1 MRSPKYGLIASSG
14 LHPPLKSHPW
24 QEMNVHC
31 RHLRPFSADPHHLLW
46 PCERMCLST
55 KKKLPTGSAS
65 DKCCSCLSLL
75 LQFSNTYVAPTS
87 GLYNLISITHKKKA
101 RFKDGYESGPLWL
114 RIALSLHNTPARKQ
128 VLAPLSTIHAT
139 PLKGLGATLS
149 HPGEQKAK
157 EGKQQTLANG
167 FAQKITPSL

>member
-1 MRSPKYGLIASSG
+1 MLLVPQPVVAVFQY
-14 LHPPLKSHPW
+14 
-24 QEMNVHC
+24 
-31 RHLRPFSADPHHLLW
+31 LR
-46 PCERMCLST
+46 CTNQRT
-55 KKKLPTGSAS
+55 
-65 DKCCSCLSLL
+65 
-75 LQFSNTYVAPTS
+75 LQFDLDYAQ
-87 GLYNLISITHKKKA
+87 KKKA